1 MYTTYLHL
9 ISQVRFFKKMWYVNS
24 VLIFFFQIRDNMFIA
39 PMLRNSL
46 TSENK
51 KTLDEYMRGKYTE
64 NEITYVKLLKN
75 KSYMPKSSVR
85 TLPVM
90 QKSKKDEDF
99 CEIIGK

>member
-1 MYTTYLHL
+1 
-9 ISQVRFFKKMWYVNS
+9 
-24 VLIFFFQIRDNMFIA
+24 
-39 PMLRNSL
+39 
-46 TSENK
+46 
-51 KTLDEYMRGKYTE
+51 MRGKYTE

-75 KSYMPKSSVR
+75 KSYTPKSSVR